1 MPPRRHRPRRMEERT
16 TCCMKRTCASR
27 APSAWARRRSQPTS
41 MLVRRPRRHRR
52 WAEMTRRV
60 THVGSGSA
68 RRRPAPRPIP
78 GARPISGGPLPLHRR
93 CRSPAARARTTLSSS
108 GRSTSA
114 KLAPPPAHAPPPALV
129 QSPGSRPAARSG
141 SRPAPPRPVRSAST
155 RSVRSVT
162 TRFHRDQMSPAA
174 ATALS
179 SAARPIPAR
188 AQSPGSRP
196 AARSGSR
203 PAPPRPVR
211 SASTRSVRSVTTRFH
226 RDQMSPAAATAL
238 SSAARPIP
246 ARALPPSPISSSP
259 ARSTLVIEMPTSP
272 LGGGVASMLVW
283 HPLTRFCR
291 RQAARIFTAACVHV
305 RAAGAVERLSSSF
318 LSAASYL

>member
-68 RRRPAPRPIP
+68 RRRPAPRPIT

-141 SRPAPPRPVRSAST
+141 SRPAPPRPVRGAST

-162 TRFHRDQMSPAA
+162 QRCHRERMSPAA

-179 SAARPIPAR
+179 SAARPIPAS

-196 AARSGSR
+196 AARSRSR
-203 PAPPRPVR
+203 PAPPRSVR
-211 SASTRSVRSVTTRFH
+211 SASTRSVRSVTERRH
-226 RDQMSPAAATAL
+226 RDKMSPAAATAL

-246 ARALPPSPISSSP
+246 AHALCS
-259 ARSTLVIEMPTSP
+259 
-272 LGGGVASMLVW
+272 
-283 HPLTRFCR
+283 
-291 RQAARIFTAACVHV
+291 
-305 RAAGAVERLSSSF
+305 
-318 LSAASYL
+318 

>member
-68 RRRPAPRPIP
+68 RRRPAPRPFP

-114 KLAPPPAHAPPPALV
+114 KLTPPPAHVPALR

-141 SRPAPPRPVRSAST
+141 SRPAPPRSVRGAST

-162 TRFHRDQMSPAA
+162 A
-174 ATALS
+174 
-179 SAARPIPAR
+179 
-188 AQSPGSRP
+188 
-196 AARSGSR
+196 
-203 PAPPRPVR
+203 
-211 SASTRSVRSVTTRFH
+211 RFH

>member
-68 RRRPAPRPIP
+68 RMRPAPRPVP
-78 GARPISGGPLPLHRR
+78 DARPILGGPLPLHRR

-129 QSPGSRPAARSG
+129 
-141 SRPAPPRPVRSAST
+141 
-155 RSVRSVT
+155 
-162 TRFHRDQMSPAA
+162 
-174 ATALS
+174 
-179 SAARPIPAR
+179 
-188 AQSPGSRP
+188 QSPGSRP

>member
-16 TCCMKRTCASR
+16 TCCKKRTCASR

-52 WAEMTRRV
+52 WAATTRRV

-68 RRRPAPRPIP
+68 RMRPAPRPVP
-78 GARPISGGPLPLHRR
+78 DARPILGGPLPLHRR

-114 KLAPPPAHAPPPALV
+114 KLAPPSAHAHAHVRAHVPALR
-129 QSPGSRPAARSG
+129 QSPGGRPAARSR
-141 SRPAPPRPVRSAST
+141 SRPAPPRS
-155 RSVRSVT
+155 
-162 TRFHRDQMSPAA
+162 
-174 ATALS
+174 
-179 SAARPIPAR
+179 
-188 AQSPGSRP
+188 
-196 AARSGSR
+196 
-203 PAPPRPVR
+203 VR

-246 ARALPPSPISSSP
+246 ARALPPSLISSSP

>member
-188 AQSPGSRP
+188 A
-196 AARSGSR
+196 
-203 PAPPRPVR
+203 
-211 SASTRSVRSVTTRFH
+211 
-226 RDQMSPAAATAL
+226 
-238 SSAARPIP
+238 
-246 ARALPPSPISSSP
+246 LPPSPISSSP

>member
-52 WAEMTRRV
+52 WAETTRRV

-68 RRRPAPRPIP
+68 RRRSLPQPIPGVRPIP
-78 GARPISGGPLPLHRR
+78 GGPLLLQRR
-93 CRSPAARARTTLSSS
+93 CRSPAARARTTLSGS

-114 KLAPPPAHAPPPALV
+114 KLAPPLAHASALME
-129 QSPGSRPAARSG
+129 SPGSRPAARSR
-141 SRPAPPRPVRSAST
+141 SRPAPPRSVRSASA

-162 TRFHRDQMSPAA
+162 ERRHRDK
-174 ATALS
+174 
-179 SAARPIPAR
+179 
-188 AQSPGSRP
+188 
-196 AARSGSR
+196 
-203 PAPPRPVR
+203 
-211 SASTRSVRSVTTRFH
+211 
-226 RDQMSPAAATAL
+226 MSPAAATAL

-246 ARALPPSPISSSP
+246 ARALPPSLISSSP